1 MKKKVLLIIGSIILI
16 GIIILIIL
24 KSPRQEKYF
33 NQIILND
40 NNVAVINMDKP
51 YYDTIIKV
59 GLDEVS
65 LKDIKVVVI
74 ELTDASKSQFDG
86 GDLKAHIRYH
96 EGVYY
101 LFIGDY
107 DRNESIDIISHEIIH
122 ITQYY
127 SGKLNYTD
135 GQLVWDDRVYD
146 LNNVIYENRPWEV
159 EAFDKQKQLS
169 NRIKERLYN

>member
-1 MKKKVLLIIGSIILI
+1 MKKKVLLIIGGLLLI
-16 GIIILIIL
+16 GIIVLIVL
-24 KSPRQEKYF
+24 KSSKQERYF
-33 NQIILND
+33 NQVILND
-40 NNVAVINMDKP
+40 NNIVILNVDKS
-51 YYDTIIKV
+51 YYDTIIKI
-59 GLDEVS
+59 GLDEVNI
-65 LKDIKVVVI
+65 KDIKVVVI

-101 LFIGDY
+101 LFMGDY

-127 SGKLNYTD
+127 SGKLDYTD
-135 GQLVWDDRVYD
+135 GQLTWDDRIYD
-146 LNNVIYENRPWEV
+146 LNNVSYEERSWEV
-159 EAFDKQKQLS
+159 DAFSKQKQLS